1 MTTPTLT
8 RTANSGGPQLY
19 WMGDGT
25 EQYEVERESLVT
37 DIEGQHLC
45 RLIGVSDPF
54 QYTSREWGE
63 KTGIRLLFEVVQ
75 GDRQGDQFSLM
86 FGYSVGKKARL
97 TPVVEALRRA
107 PIGDGD
113 EVSLGSLLG
122 ELVYLFVTINT
133 TTKDGV
139 TYQNVACSG
148 ALKYE
153 PKPKAQQATK
163 PAPARKAAPAP
174 ADDDPYEGLED
185 DE

>member
-25 EQYEVERESLVT
+25 EQFEIERDQLVT
-37 DIEGQHLC
+37 DIEGEHLC

-133 TTKDGV
+133 TTKDGT
-139 TYQNVACSG
+139 TYQNTTCSG
-148 ALKYE
+148 ARVYA
-153 PKPKAQQATK
+153 PKPKAPAAKPAQARK
-163 PAPARKAAPAP
+163 PAPAPAG
-174 ADDDPYEGLED
+174 DDPYEGLED

>member
-8 RTANSGGPQLY
+8 RTSNSGGPQIY

-25 EQYEVERESLVT
+25 EQFEVERDQLVT
-37 DIEGQHLC
+37 DIEGEHLC

-54 QYTSREWGE
+54 QYQSQQYGE
-63 KTGIRLLFEVVQ
+63 KTGIRLLFEVVK
-75 GDRQGDQFSLM
+75 DERKGDQFSLM
-86 FGYSVGKKARL
+86 FGYSVGKKALL
-97 TPVVEALRRA
+97 TPVIEALRRA

-113 EVSLGSLLG
+113 EISLGSLLG
-122 ELVYLFVTINT
+122 ELVYLFVTIST
-133 TTKDGV
+133 TTKDGT
-139 TYQNVACSG
+139 TYQNTRCSG
-148 ALKYE
+148 ARAYA
-153 PKPKAQQATK
+153 PKPKAQADK